1 MTSKEF
7 NSTEEITT
15 STENIDNLKKDQETT
30 IESNEVIATA
40 VKPKTRSI
48 RVSKSQV
55 QQEEIQEDIQ
65 DVEAEN
71 EIITQEKIKI
81 MKDSDKEK
89 TKKSVSKEK
98 TKKKVKAKKDK
109 QKEKENEKKRKA
121 KKREKAKKQKAKDK
135 AKAKKKEKAKKKS
148 KSKKKK

>member
-1 MTSKEF
+1 MIKKD
-7 NSTEEITT
+7 ITT
-15 STENIDNLKKDQETT
+15 KEESKTA
-30 IESNEVIATA
+30 IESIENLTDNQEASIENETVLSEIA
-40 VKPKTRSI
+40 KPKTRTVISDSHQAKTEQI
-48 RVSKSQV
+48 
-55 QQEEIQEDIQ
+55 QEEIS
-65 DVEAEN
+65 VEIDLLTNEN
-71 EIITQEKIKI
+71 SIF

-89 TKKSVSKEK
+89 TKKAVSKEK
-98 TKKKVKAKKDK
+98 AKKKAKVKKEK

>member
-1 MTSKEF
+1 MTNKEINSK
-7 NSTEEITT
+7 EEITN
-15 STENIDNLKKDQETT
+15 STVNIDNLKNDQETT
-30 IESNEVIATA
+30 IQSNEFIATTA
-40 VKPKTRSI
+40 KPKARSL

-55 QQEEIQEDIQ
+55 QKEEIHEDIQ

-71 EIITQEKIKI
+71 EIITKEKIKK

-89 TKKSVSKEK
+89 TKK
-98 TKKKVKAKKDK
+98 KVKSKKDK